1 MRRLLPCGICSSYC
15 SISKSWPRAGSHRCW
30 LDESYGTTG
39 NTEAGKWRAGLAPG
53 QGNPMTSRFVN
64 RKRKAGRSRLPLPLP
79 VKAGREQS
87 AGLINPPDQ
96 LLAAACQ
103 IRQVARA
110 FSLPNPC
117 HLPGRLGP
125 GGTRAFSW

>member
-1 MRRLLPCGICSSYC
+1 
-15 SISKSWPRAGSHRCW
+15 
-30 LDESYGTTG
+30 
-39 NTEAGKWRAGLAPG
+39 
-53 QGNPMTSRFVN
+53 MTSRFVN
-64 RKRKAGRSRLPLPLP
+64 RKRKAGRRLPLPLP
-79 VKAGREQS
+79 VKAGGEQS

-117 HLPGRLGP
+117 RLPGRLGP